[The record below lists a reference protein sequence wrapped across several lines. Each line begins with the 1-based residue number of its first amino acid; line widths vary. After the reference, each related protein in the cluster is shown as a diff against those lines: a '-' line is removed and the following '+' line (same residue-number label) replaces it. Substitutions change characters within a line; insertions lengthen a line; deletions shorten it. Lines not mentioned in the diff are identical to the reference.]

1 MKGEIGD
8 STPFNDSVTVRHV
21 SEMLDDYGYQKQ
33 GNEIVYRLGFWK
45 KKFKKKIFKKIKK
58 SQN

>member
-33 GNEIVYRLGFWK
+33 GNEIVYRLGF
-45 KKFKKKIFKKIKK
+45 
-58 SQN
+58 